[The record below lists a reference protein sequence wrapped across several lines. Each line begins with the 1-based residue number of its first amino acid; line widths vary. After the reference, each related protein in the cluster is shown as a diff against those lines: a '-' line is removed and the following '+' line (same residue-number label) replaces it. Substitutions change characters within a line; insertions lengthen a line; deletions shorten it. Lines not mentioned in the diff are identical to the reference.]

1 MNLALVA
8 NNYRNGDKTLD
19 NSIGCATIR
28 LGKNFKFDPNL
39 TGQEVIEMD
48 DAMTLKELARLIREL
63 KADGATEE
71 DIYKYIESMAD
82 LPEGF
87 ILGGKD
93 GEK

>member
-1 MNLALVA
+1 
-8 NNYRNGDKTLD
+8 
-19 NSIGCATIR
+19 
-28 LGKNFKFDPNL
+28 
-39 TGQEVIEMD
+39 MD
-48 DAMTLKELARLIREL
+48 DTMTLKELARLIREL